1 MAELRRTYN
10 RRTAGQKAS
19 GRGSRRAR
27 KKRNPA
33 AAGILI
39 LLAVLLEDTVRGIH
53 GRIIRHFMEQERK
66 APLCSAMENR
76 RRERRFPGTGGFIFR

>member
-39 LLAVLLEDTVRGIH
+39 LLAVLLAAGGIFLFRRYSPGIH

-66 APLCSAMENR
+66 APLCSTLR
-76 RRERRFPGTGGFIFR
+76 